1 MHTYVIT
8 LASSMKSSS
17 DIAPSFI
24 ILTATII
31 FPRYVPFLT
40 VCQKKNRNSL
50 K

>member
-8 LASSMKSSS
+8 FASSMKSSS

-24 ILTATII
+24 ILTATVF

-40 VCQKKNRNSL
+40 VCQKQTHKLL